1 MVAEG
6 KKRIQISV
14 TDDMYNRLDNYAK
27 RMGVSKSM
35 LCALCVGQYVM
46 TLDTAIS
53 KFENAMD
60 DKDGQLPLPG
70 CNP

>member
-6 KKRIQISV
+6 KKRVQISL
-14 TDDMYNRLDNYAK
+14 TDDMYNRLDAYARK
-27 RMGVSKSM
+27 MGVTKSM

-53 KFENAMD
+53 KFEGSMQDN
-60 DKDGQLPLPG
+60 GQLPLPL
-70 CNP
+70 